1 MSVFEVNCGRMLV
14 SVLVLASVFTT
25 VTGTVTRQQVDDEWV
40 DPYDMLNYDPST
52 RAMRTSAEPNNY
64 PNVPSK
70 REDTGSCSLAELTLC
85 KKHAEKLQ
93 KQNEEQQQK
102 ISTTSMQPTFHP
114 VFERF
119 LRRLLREMETVGLPS
134 DSADAYYDATIKVSK
149 QTMTELWTVLEDKE
163 IRTSG
168 PLDEALSEILVDLPQ
183 QDCRAGEGWFKDT
196 VGVDVDTV
204 LKMLLCVLLIVA
216 IIYTPLWSTV
226 SWFCQFRR
234 LFTLSFCISIGWNW
248 LYLYKIAFAEHQNN
262 IVKMNTLYA
271 QCSGVKTF
279 NWIDSLEEWFRST
292 WTLQDDP
299 CKEYYKVLI
308 VDPVLLVPPNKAIS
322 MTITAF
328 ITDPLKHIGQGI
340 REFLRALLQDLPVQ
354 LQIPVFFA
362 VVLSVLVVMYAGVM
376 AAFQY
381 GITAPFRT
389 PPPTASTVAST
400 PEVQR
405 RRQLSGRRYTMKWPK
420 KSGACFTKLG
430 KGIKSKSIDL

>member
-1 MSVFEVNCGRMLV
+1 M
-14 SVLVLASVFTT
+14 TT
-25 VTGTVTRQQVDDEWV
+25 TAAQVDDEWV

-52 RAMRTSAEPNNY
+52 RAMRTSAE
-64 PNVPSK
+64 
-70 REDTGSCSLAELTLC
+70 
-85 KKHAEKLQ
+85 
-93 KQNEEQQQK
+93 
-102 ISTTSMQPTFHP
+102 PTFHP

-248 LYLYKIAFAEHQNN
+248 LYLYK
-262 IVKMNTLYA
+262 VKRNGF
-271 QCSGVKTF
+271 SF
-279 NWIDSLEEWFRST
+279 HSSF
-292 WTLQDDP
+292 
-299 CKEYYKVLI
+299 
-308 VDPVLLVPPNKAIS
+308 
-322 MTITAF
+322 
-328 ITDPLKHIGQGI
+328 
-340 REFLRALLQDLPVQ
+340 
-354 LQIPVFFA
+354 
-362 VVLSVLVVMYAGVM
+362 
-376 AAFQY
+376 
-381 GITAPFRT
+381 
-389 PPPTASTVAST
+389 TASILI
-400 PEVQR
+400 QKC
-405 RRQLSGRRYTMKWPK
+405 L
-420 KSGACFTKLG
+420 
-430 KGIKSKSIDL
+430 